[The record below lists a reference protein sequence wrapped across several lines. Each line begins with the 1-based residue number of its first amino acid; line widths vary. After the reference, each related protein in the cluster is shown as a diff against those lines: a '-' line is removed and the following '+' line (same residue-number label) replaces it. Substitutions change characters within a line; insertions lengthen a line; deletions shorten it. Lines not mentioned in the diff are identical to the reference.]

1 MSPEFSTD
9 DAPLTLALDLGTS
22 SLRSLIVDRHGQTVR
37 GSEDQRSYRMR
48 TAADGR
54 VAVDAAPLFDLLIQ
68 TIDGAL
74 QRTGDRIDAIAAV
87 GVTSFWH
94 SLLGLDDSGEP
105 VTPVFSWADS
115 QSAAH
120 ARQLRQEQDE
130 EEVHQRTG
138 CRFHSSYWPA
148 KLRWLKQSDPSSFA
162 RASRW
167 VSFAEYAARR
177 LLAGAPQQVTISMA
191 SGTGL
196 LDIHQ
201 LDWDVPVLD
210 MLDLSPDHLSS
221 VIDTDEPAALAPE
234 YARRWPALADVP
246 WFPAIGDGAA
256 ANVGSGAIGPNR
268 MALTLGTSG
277 AMRLIVPGDETEV
290 PADLWAYRLD
300 RELMVLGG
308 ALSNGGNVLRWMR
321 ELLDLPIDG
330 PAMAK
335 ASTLP
340 PDAHGL
346 TLLPFVA
353 GERSPGW
360 HDGATGV
367 IAGLTLATRPEDLVR
382 AAMEA
387 VAYRFGRIF
396 DRLRPLSPARDDE
409 LEIVANGGAIVN
421 SPVWLQIVA
430 DVLGHPIIALP
441 AEDEATA
448 RGAAIVAQIAAGILP
463 DLAAAADPAGEATLY
478 TPDPD
483 RHQIYQAGRGRQVEL
498 EATLYPQGFQ

>member
-1 MSPEFSTD
+1 MSPQLDTD
-9 DAPLTLALDLGTS
+9 DAPLILALDLGTS
-22 SLRSLIVDRHGQTVR
+22 SLRALIVDHHGQSVR
-37 GSEDQRSYRMR
+37 GSEDQRAYRMR

-54 VAVDAAPLFDLLIQ
+54 VAVDAAPLFDLLVQ

-74 QRTGDRIDAIAAV
+74 QRAGARVDAIAAV

-94 SLLGLDDSGEP
+94 SLLGLDADDEP

-115 QSAAH
+115 RSAAQ
-120 ARQLRQEQDE
+120 AQALRLEQDE
-130 EEVHQRTG
+130 AAVHQRTG

-148 KLRWLKQSDPSSFA
+148 KLRWLREREPESYA
-162 RASRW
+162 RAARW

-177 LLAGAPQQVTISMA
+177 LFAGAPRHVTFSMA

-201 LDWDVPVLD
+201 LDWDASL
-210 MLDLSPDHLSS
+210 LDLLGLSPNQLSS
-221 VIDTDEPAALAPE
+221 LVDVGEPATLSAA

-256 ANVGSGAIGPNR
+256 ANVGSGAIGPHR

-277 AMRLIVPGDETEV
+277 AMRLIVPPDASTLPG
-290 PADLWAYRLD
+290 DLWAYRLD

-308 ALSNGGNVLRWMR
+308 ALSNGGNLLRWLR

-330 PAMAK
+330 PVMAN

-340 PDAHGL
+340 PDGHGL

-396 DRLRPLSPARDDE
+396 DRLRPLSPAHDDE

-463 DLAAAADPAGEATLY
+463 DLAAAADPAGEAALY

-483 RHQIYQAGRGRQVEL
+483 RHRVYQVGRGRQEEF
-498 EATLYPQGFQ
+498 EATLYPQEFH

>member
-1 MSPEFSTD
+1 
-9 DAPLTLALDLGTS
+9 
-22 SLRSLIVDRHGQTVR
+22 
-37 GSEDQRSYRMR
+37 
-48 TAADGR
+48 
-54 VAVDAAPLFDLLIQ
+54 
-68 TIDGAL
+68 
-74 QRTGDRIDAIAAV
+74 
-87 GVTSFWH
+87 
-94 SLLGLDDSGEP
+94 
-105 VTPVFSWADS
+105 
-115 QSAAH
+115 
-120 ARQLRQEQDE
+120 
-130 EEVHQRTG
+130 
-138 CRFHSSYWPA
+138 
-148 KLRWLKQSDPSSFA
+148 
-162 RASRW
+162 
-167 VSFAEYAARR
+167 
-177 LLAGAPQQVTISMA
+177 
-191 SGTGL
+191 
-196 LDIHQ
+196 
-201 LDWDVPVLD
+201 
-210 MLDLSPDHLSS
+210 
-221 VIDTDEPAALAPE
+221 
-234 YARRWPALADVP
+234 
-246 WFPAIGDGAA
+246 
-256 ANVGSGAIGPNR
+256 
-268 MALTLGTSG
+268 
-277 AMRLIVPGDETEV
+277 
-290 PADLWAYRLD
+290 
-300 RELMVLGG
+300 
-308 ALSNGGNVLRWMR
+308 R
-321 ELLDLPIDG
+321 ELLDLPIAG

-346 TLLPFVA
+346 TMLPFVA